1 MPMRATLTTLSLVLG
16 AALPL
21 AAQQNGVTGVRNL
34 GFGIVFPGI
43 AKVISRTDA
52 VNSGRFDLSGRKN
65 GAVQLTFVLPVV
77 MTGPLGATMPLV
89 FGANDAGYSPTQS
102 VGNETVTWDPRTPQ
116 TVTLPSTGRPRA
128 SVFLGGMVNP
138 AVNQRAGSY
147 TGTVILTAVFF

>member
-1 MPMRATLTTLSLVLG
+1 MRATLTTLSLALG

-21 AAQQNGVTGVRNL
+21 AAQQNGVTGVRDL

-43 AKVISRTDA
+43 ARVISRTDA
-52 VNSGRFDLSGRKN
+52 VNSGRFDLSGKKN
-65 GAVQLTFVLPVV
+65 RDVQLTFVLPVV

-102 VGNETVTWDPRTPQ
+102 VGNETVTWDPRTSQ
-116 TVTLPSTGRPRA
+116 TLTLPNTPNPKV
-128 SVFLGGMVNP
+128 SVFLGGRVNP

-147 TGTVILTAVFF
+147 TGTVILTVVFF